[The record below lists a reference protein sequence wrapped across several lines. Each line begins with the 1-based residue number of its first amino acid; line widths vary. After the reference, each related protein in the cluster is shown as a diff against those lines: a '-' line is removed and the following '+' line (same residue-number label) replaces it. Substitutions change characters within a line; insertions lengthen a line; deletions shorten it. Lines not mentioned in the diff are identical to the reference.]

1 MSAFSSGITPA
12 YAGKSGCVLFLRTEP
27 EDHPRVCGE
36 KNALPA
42 AFVVGEGSPPRMRG
56 KEMLTT
62 PSSVAMRITPAYA
75 GKRAPFQKM
84 STASRDH
91 PRVCGEKTHGTRGLA
106 RPSGSPPRMRGKV
119 RLTNP
124 TNCPE
129 GITPAYA
136 GKSGTPPGT
145 QPVGGDHPRV
155 CGEKP
160 QRKRS
165 PSRFWGSPPRMR
177 GKVAVC
183 IAANASPG
191 ITPAYAG
198 KSCVLRLKLLVL
210 RDHPRVC
217 GEKHPQTMTTRQSLG
232 SPPRMRGKGSP
243 PRYSGI
249 WTGIT
254 PAYAGKSLFQPTVFL
269 RARDHPRVCGEK
281 LTPRRSGSLN
291 LGSPPRM
298 RGKVIRCSI
307 CQRGSGITPA
317 YAGKRHLVMD
327 TSPLCRDH
335 PRVCGEKFTKPVC
348 KTLAE
353 GSPPRMRGK
362 ACKEIAPL

>member
-1 MSAFSSGITPA
+1 
-12 YAGKSGCVLFLRTEP
+12 
-27 EDHPRVCGE
+27 
-36 KNALPA
+36 
-42 AFVVGEGSPPRMRG
+42 
-56 KEMLTT
+56 
-62 PSSVAMRITPAYA
+62 MRITPAYA

-217 GEKHPQTMTTRQSLG
+217 GEKCGL
-232 SPPRMRGKGSP
+232 
-243 PRYSGI
+243 YLI
-249 WTGIT
+249 LLGIT
-254 PAYAGKSLFQPTVFL
+254 
-269 RARDHPRVCGEK
+269 
-281 LTPRRSGSLN
+281 
-291 LGSPPRM
+291 
-298 RGKVIRCSI
+298 
-307 CQRGSGITPA
+307 
-317 YAGKRHLVMD
+317 
-327 TSPLCRDH
+327 
-335 PRVCGEKFTKPVC
+335 
-348 KTLAE
+348 

-362 ACKEIAPL
+362 ACPRWCSRAGHWDHPRVCGEKWAGLCTQRSSTGSPPRMRGKASPDNDNQAITRITPAYAGKRVAAQIFRNLDRDHPRVCGEKSISADSFSPGTGSPPRMRGKVNSPPQRLIKFGITPAYAGKSRQIDSVLR